1 VTGAVAGPTVPYNVG
16 PASAAPVARFAHTI
30 GLSKAEA
37 FQLCDVMW
45 RLERRLGELG
55 YFDDARAAARW
66 IEIVEERLVQSKPNV
81 PSGSVTW

>member
-1 VTGAVAGPTVPYNVG
+1 
-16 PASAAPVARFAHTI
+16 
-30 GLSKAEA
+30 
-37 FQLCDVMW
+37 VMW